1 MKPLLTRLGAAP
13 LSSPRARSAVELSL
27 LVLLA
32 IQLAWGLSLALRP
45 AEGQGQAARVAVVP
59 DRAVFSRFDAFFR
72 RAAAVAGFDLAQAG
86 YRLFGVRTGPAPS
99 AILLGPDGRQAS
111 YGLGDGVGPDVTLV
125 AVAAD
130 HVMLRQGGRDHRLT
144 FSDEP
149 PPTPEA
155 PPPESVSLAPDAAT
169 AAASMGISP
178 PTQDVYGAALRP
190 QVRDGRVE
198 GYVWR
203 RGAQGGALAAAGLRE
218 GDVILSVN
226 GDAFQT
232 DERVGELSQALASGD
247 PVAIQYRRGGQTFNV
262 TLAPSSD

>member
-1 MKPLLTRLGAAP
+1 MKLLLTRLEAA
-13 LSSPRARSAVELSL
+13 PRARNAVELSL
-27 LVLLA
+27 LTLLA

-45 AEGQGQAARVAVVP
+45 VEGRGPPTRIEVVP
-59 DRAVFSRFDAFFR
+59 DRTVFGRFDAFFR
-72 RAAAVAGFDLAQAG
+72 SAPTAAGIDLAQAG

-99 AILLGPDGRQAS
+99 AILLGPDGRQMS
-111 YGLGDGVGPDVTLV
+111 HGLGDTVGPDVTLI

-130 HVMLRQGGRDHRLT
+130 HVILRQGGRDHRLT

-149 PPTPEA
+149 PPTPDA
-155 PPPESVSLAPDAAT
+155 PPPETVSLSPDAA
-169 AAASMGISP
+169 AAAAAMGISP

-203 RGAQGGALAAAGLRE
+203 RGAQGGALSAAGLRE
-218 GDVILSVN
+218 GDVIVSVN
-226 GDAFQT
+226 GEAMQT

-247 PVAIQYRRGGQTFNV
+247 PVMIQYRRGGQTYNV

>member
-1 MKPLLTRLGAAP
+1 MKLLLTRLEAA
-13 LSSPRARSAVELSL
+13 LRARSAVELSL
-27 LVLLA
+27 LTLLA

-45 AEGQGQAARVAVVP
+45 VEGRGPPARIEVVP
-59 DRAVFSRFDAFFR
+59 DRTVFGRFDAFFR
-72 RAAAVAGFDLAQAG
+72 SAPAAAGFDLAQAG

-99 AILLGPDGRQAS
+99 AILLGPDGRQVS
-111 YGLGDGVGPDVTLV
+111 HGLGDTVGPDVTLV

-130 HVMLRQGGRDHRLT
+130 HVILRQGGRDHRLT

-149 PPTPEA
+149 PPTPDA
-155 PPPESVSLAPDAAT
+155 PPPETVSLSPDAA
-169 AAASMGISP
+169 AAAAAMGISGQ
-178 PTQDVYGAALRP
+178 TQDVYGAALRP

-203 RGAQGGALAAAGLRE
+203 RGAQGGALSAAGLRE

-226 GDAFQT
+226 GEAMQT

-247 PVAIQYRRGGQTFNV
+247 PVMIQYRRGGQTYNV